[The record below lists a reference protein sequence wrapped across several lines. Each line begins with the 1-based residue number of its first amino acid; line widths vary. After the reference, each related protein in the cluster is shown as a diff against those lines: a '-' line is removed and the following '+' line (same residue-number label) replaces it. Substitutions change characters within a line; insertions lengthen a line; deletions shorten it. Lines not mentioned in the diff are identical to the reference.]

1 MSSPVPHRIALTAR
15 LNIEVRDVEQRCW
28 SAGAAGVVFDIQQIV
43 YEIEQDLV
51 ERFEPHLVEL
61 NWCSLDVK
69 SSVHLVQVTPTSP
82 PDSSDANKSSR
93 YAIPVTPTSPPDTQP
108 VVTVATSST
117 TDPPVGT
124 PPGPESS
131 ITAPPIQVP
140 LADQMPVVT
149 LAHQTQ
155 TLPRTR
161 SRSPFLN
168 PEVRLRRNRNLRR
181 HKVPCVCRC
190 RPCWCACGCGRCGFS
205 LVPGRDPDPDP
216 EPRSVRGMCR
226 QGVCA
231 DCLNGVAPR
240 TEARPVLP
248 FQLTDEY
255 VMELH
260 QRVCIGE
267 LLRNHRWLRP
277 ATYTPVQEEETL
289 DNEEEETFCF
299 GGANS
304 RGGDFGQ

>member
-1 MSSPVPHRIALTAR
+1 LCATTTMSSPVPHRIALTAR
-15 LNIEVRDVEQRCW
+15 LNIEVRDGEQRCW
-28 SAGAAGVVFDIQQIV
+28 SAGAAGVVFNIQQIV

-51 ERFEPHLVEL
+51 KRFEQHRVEL
-61 NWCSLDVK
+61 NWGSLDVE
-69 SSVHLVQVTPTSP
+69 SSIHLVQGASCFTFPEPRFFGCADGDT
-82 PDSSDANKSSR
+82 
-93 YAIPVTPTSPPDTQP
+93 IPVTPTSPPDTQP

-181 HKVPCVCRC
+181 HKVPCRCRC
-190 RPCWCACGCGRCGFS
+190 ECRCACGCGRCGSSF
-205 LVPGRDPDPDP
+205 VPGRDPDPDP

-260 QRVCIGE
+260 QRVCIRE
-267 LLRNHRWLRP
+267 R
-277 ATYTPVQEEETL
+277 
-289 DNEEEETFCF
+289 F

>member
-1 MSSPVPHRIALTAR
+1 MFFWCATTTMSSPVPHRIALTAR
-15 LNIEVRDVEQRCW
+15 LNIEVRDGVQRPPGHAPIDPPGPAD
-28 SAGAAGVVFDIQQIV
+28 SVFNILQIV

-51 ERFEPHLVEL
+51 ARFDQHRVEL
-61 NWCSLDVK
+61 NLDSLNFEP
-69 SSVHLVQVTPTSP
+69 SIHLVQGG
-82 PDSSDANKSSR
+82 SR
-93 YAIPVTPTSPPDTQP
+93 FTFPEPRFFGCADGDAIPVTPTSPPDTQP

-181 HKVPCVCRC
+181 HKVPCRCRC
-190 RPCWCACGCGRCGFS
+190 ECRCACGCGRCGSS
-205 LVPGRDPDPDP
+205 LVPGRDPDP

-267 LLRNHRWLRP
+267 R
-277 ATYTPVQEEETL
+277 
-289 DNEEEETFCF
+289 F

>member
-1 MSSPVPHRIALTAR
+1 LCATTTMSSPVPHRIALTAR

-43 YEIEQDLV
+43 NEIEQDLV

-161 SRSPFLN
+161 SRSPFLI
-168 PEVRLRRNRNLRR
+168 PEVRLRRNRKLRR
-181 HKVPCVCRC
+181 HKVPCRCRC
-190 RPCWCACGCGRCGFS
+190 ECRCACGCGRCGSSF
-205 LVPGRDPDPDP
+205 VPWRDPDPDP

-267 LLRNHRWLRP
+267 R
-277 ATYTPVQEEETL
+277 
-289 DNEEEETFCF
+289 F

>member
-1 MSSPVPHRIALTAR
+1 LCATTTMSSPVPHRIALTAR
-15 LNIEVRDVEQRCW
+15 LNIEVRDGEQRCW
-28 SAGAAGVVFDIQQIV
+28 SAGAAGAVFNIQQIV
-43 YEIEQDLV
+43 NEIEQDV
-51 ERFEPHLVEL
+51 VKRFEQHRVEL
-61 NWCSLDVK
+61 MDVK

-168 PEVRLRRNRNLRR
+168 PGVGLRRNWNLGR

-190 RPCWCACGCGRCGFS
+190 RPCWCACGCGRCGS
-205 LVPGRDPDPDP
+205 
-216 EPRSVRGMCR
+216 S
-226 QGVCA
+226 
-231 DCLNGVAPR
+231 
-240 TEARPVLP
+240 
-248 FQLTDEY
+248 
-255 VMELH
+255 
-260 QRVCIGE
+260 
-267 LLRNHRWLRP
+267 
-277 ATYTPVQEEETL
+277 
-289 DNEEEETFCF
+289 
-299 GGANS
+299 S
-304 RGGDFGQ
+304 RGEGGSR

>member
-15 LNIEVRDVEQRCW
+15 LNIEVRDGEQRCW
-28 SAGAAGVVFDIQQIV
+28 SAGAAGAVFNIQQIV

-51 ERFEPHLVEL
+51 KRFEQHRVEL
-61 NWCSLDVK
+61 NWGSLDVE
-69 SSVHLVQVTPTSP
+69 SSIHLVQGASCFTFPEPRFFGCADGDT
-82 PDSSDANKSSR
+82 
-93 YAIPVTPTSPPDTQP
+93 IPVTPTSPPDTQP

-181 HKVPCVCRC
+181 HKVPCRCRC
-190 RPCWCACGCGRCGFS
+190 ECRCACGCGRCGSSF
-205 LVPGRDPDPDP
+205 VPGRDPDPDP

-267 LLRNHRWLRP
+267 RG
-277 ATYTPVQEEETL
+277 
-289 DNEEEETFCF
+289 